1 MKNLLDCQYDK
12 NGNYSLGKIVDI
24 ICQKIGKDIQMAV
37 RKYWVSVNFI
47 HDMGEPSA
55 SATEGQS
62 WILKVASI
70 THTPAKEPTLSQNYF
85 RK

>member
-37 RKYWVSVNFI
+37 RKYWVSVNYI

-55 SATEGQS
+55 FAT
-62 WILKVASI
+62 
-70 THTPAKEPTLSQNYF
+70 
-85 RK
+85 